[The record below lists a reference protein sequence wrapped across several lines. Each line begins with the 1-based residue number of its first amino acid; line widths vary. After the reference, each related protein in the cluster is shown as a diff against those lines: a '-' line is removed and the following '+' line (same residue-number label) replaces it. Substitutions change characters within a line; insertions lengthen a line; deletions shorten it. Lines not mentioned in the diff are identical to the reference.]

1 MNGIYGLPQ
10 PLTGNELV
18 TIKQMQNGNW
28 AECTMP
34 LSALITQLMG
44 EFFASL
50 STVKPS
56 IAGQPWNDAGVVA
69 IS

>member
-1 MNGIYGLPQ
+1 MSGIYGLPQ

-34 LSALITQLMG
+34 LAALIQLMSA
-44 EFFASL
+44 FAASL
-50 STVKPS
+50 PTDKPS
-56 IAGQPWNDAGVVA
+56 TAGQLWNDAGVVA